1 MKEFNINDA
10 VIINEKGQI
19 GTICAI
25 GYVRN
30 TTELY
35 IDNYEFGIP
44 SIWGMKSRG
53 WISAEIINTLNKDII
68 RDEKIEEI
76 ICS

>member
-1 MKEFNINDA
+1 MKEFNINDT

-25 GYVRN
+25 RYVRN
-30 TTELY
+30 VDSGLSY
-35 IDNYEFGIP
+35 KVCIP
-44 SIWGMKSRG
+44 KSSYYYYAQR

-68 RDEKIEEI
+68 RDDKIEEI